1 MDAGKLLGRSIAF
14 PPHIGSD
21 GRVAWSEGSQNIRE
35 SIQIILQTEI
45 GERLMLSSFGA
56 GLRRFLFE
64 PNTVANRRQI
74 QEQVESALRQWEPR
88 IRVQEVTV
96 EANPDDPQQVTIALT
111 YGLVTTGARDRLA
124 LTLTLGR

>member
-1 MDAGKLLGRSIAF
+1 MDTGKLLGRSIAF
-14 PPHIGSD
+14 PPRIGSD

-56 GLRRFLFE
+56 GLRSFLFE

-111 YGLVTTGARDRLA
+111 YALVTTGASDRLA

>member
-14 PPHIGSD
+14 PPRIGSD

-45 GERLMLSSFGA
+45 GERLMLLSFGA
-56 GLRRFLFE
+56 GLRQFLFE

-74 QEQVESALRQWEPR
+74 QEQVENALRQWEPR

-111 YGLVTTGARDRLA
+111 YGLVTTGSRDRLA
-124 LTLTLGR
+124 LTLTLAR